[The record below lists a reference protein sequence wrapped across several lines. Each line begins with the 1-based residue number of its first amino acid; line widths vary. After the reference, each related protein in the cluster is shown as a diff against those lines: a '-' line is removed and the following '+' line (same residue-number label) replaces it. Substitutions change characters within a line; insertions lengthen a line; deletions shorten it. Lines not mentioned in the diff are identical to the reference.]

1 MAPPETGGL
10 QKSNAREITRRARA
24 WTLRAMTTTRTILL
38 LAAMLVAAPANADE
52 ALRSEALQRFGIVEH
67 APSPRAPATELGRA
81 LFWDARV
88 SADGK
93 TSCASCHS
101 SADWGGDSR
110 RVPVDARGKAMP
122 RNSPTVFNA
131 LGQPALRWLADRQSG
146 AQLAEGLIT
155 GPLGFAAKP
164 DAVKRLH
171 ELGYE
176 KHFRAAFPDDAEPV
190 SAPNYA
196 RALEAYQATL
206 ATPAPFDRF
215 LAGDSSALTPRE
227 QAGLRKFIAAG
238 CAGCHA
244 GPLLGGTSVQKFGLA
259 RDYWTVTGS
268 KTIDPGLY
276 AVTKKEADRYRFRVP
291 MLRNVAKTAPYFHD
305 GSVETLERAVQ
316 VMAATQLGRDMDE
329 ATAAD
334 IAAFLGSLTG
344 TPPAHFAPPAR

>member
-1 MAPPETGGL
+1 MGRG
-10 QKSNAREITRRARA
+10 ARA
-24 WTLRAMTTTRTILL
+24 GILRAMKTAQAILL
-38 LAAMLVAAPANADE
+38 LAAMLFAAPSRGDD
-52 ALRSEALQRFGIVEH
+52 ALRREALQRFGIVEH
-67 APSPRAPATELGRA
+67 AHSPGAPSAELGRA

-93 TSCASCHS
+93 TACASCHT

-110 RVPVDARGKAMP
+110 RVPVDARGKPMP

-131 LGQPALRWLADRQSG
+131 LRQPALRWLADRKSG
-146 AQLAEGLIT
+146 AELAEGLIT

-164 DAVKRLH
+164 DAVERLQT
-171 ELGYE
+171 LGYE
-176 KHFRAAFPDDAEPV
+176 PLFRAAYPGDAQPV
-190 SAPNYA
+190 SAANYA

-215 LAGDSSALTPRE
+215 LAGEAGALSARE

-238 CAGCHA
+238 CAGCHG

-259 RDYWTVTGS
+259 RDYWTETGS
-268 KTIDPGLY
+268 KSIDPGLF
-276 AVTKKEADRYRFRVP
+276 AVTKKEEDRYRFRVP

-305 GSVETLERAVQ
+305 GSVERLERAVQ
-316 VMAATQLGRDMDE
+316 VMATTQLGREMGE
-329 ATAAD
+329 ADAAD

-344 TPPAHFAPPAR
+344 AQPAHFAPPAR

>member
-1 MAPPETGGL
+1 M
-10 QKSNAREITRRARA
+10 K
-24 WTLRAMTTTRTILL
+24 TTRSILL
-38 LAAMLVAAPANADE
+38 CLAAMLVAAPATADD
-52 ALRSEALQRFGIVEH
+52 ALRREALQRFGIVEH
-67 APSPRAPATELGRA
+67 APSPGAPNAELGRA

-101 SADWGGDSR
+101 NADWGGDSR
-110 RVPVDARGKAMP
+110 RVPVDARGKPMP

-131 LGQPALRWLADRQSG
+131 LNQPALRWLADRKSG
-146 AQLAEGLIT
+146 AELAEGLIT

-164 DAVKRLH
+164 DAVERLQA
-171 ELGYE
+171 LGYE
-176 KHFRAAFPDDAEPV
+176 PRFRAAYPDDAQPV
-190 SAPNYA
+190 SAANYA

-215 LAGDSSALTPRE
+215 LAGDTGALSARE
-227 QAGLRKFIAAG
+227 KSGLRKFMEGG
-238 CAGCHA
+238 CAGCHGGA
-244 GPLLGGTSVQKFGLA
+244 LLGGTSVQKFGLA
-259 RDYWTVTGS
+259 RDYWSATGS
-268 KTIDPGLY
+268 KTIDPGLF
-276 AVTKKEADRYRFRVP
+276 AVTQKEEDRYRFRVP

-316 VMAATQLGRDMDE
+316 VMAATQLGREIDA

-344 TPPAHFAPPAR
+344 AQPAHFAPPAR